1 MEKSFGYLK
10 LIRTNRKF
18 RYLWFGQIVSLFGDW
33 FNLIASAAL
42 IAQITKSGIAVGGLF
57 VVRMLAPFLVSP
69 FAGVMTDRIN
79 RKKLLVWSDLSRCMI
94 VLGFLLVK
102 STQDIWLLYTLT
114 ALQLGIGGI
123 FYPARVSILPEIVT
137 EKELG
142 AANALSSGTWSIM
155 LSIGAALGGLA
166 TGQWGIYP
174 SFLVDSASFLMSAI
188 FIWGI
193 EYERLEI
200 SEDNS
205 RTVADGFKDF
215 IKGLLY
221 LINHKDYFIVAT
233 LKAANNL
240 ATGAFQ
246 VIQVYMS
253 KNIYIIGEGGSTSL
267 GLFYA
272 VVGTGT
278 GFGPI
283 IVRKFIGDDSRKMR
297 IAILYSYILLITGLL
312 INIPLPPF
320 WLILIGVFIRGIGG
334 GINWVFSSQLLLQSL
349 PNQIMGRV
357 FSTEFALM
365 SLTGA
370 IATLIGGWSLD
381 NPNLGFSGSIWIM
394 VITAIAIGTLWMIW
408 LITKSEDM

>member
-18 RYLWFGQIVSLFGDW
+18 RNLWFGQIVSLFGDW